1 MKNKKSLRL
10 LSFFSIIF
18 FFTLGFLVTNVLNTK
33 IQKQTQ
39 TIYSKAAGP
48 IQESQCTSLGGEC
61 QSGKLN
67 SVGLPCNLSS
77 GTPGIVKYN
86 YCPTQEG
93 DIRCCV
99 PQAAPPQNSTVG
111 MTVTLQGIGQNQAIQ
126 TPQRTATIKVY
137 DAAGNFSSSAF
148 VAQDTITY
156 DSASGDF
163 INANFN
169 LGAVAAGDYQMV
181 IQMDSYLD
189 SQLTDKT
196 DGDNKFTIEQGK
208 GVQAEVVQMRAG
220 DLAPSPNGDNH
231 VNIIDYNA
239 IIGCMPGAPPSA
251 CINKKYADLN
261 DDGIVDQKDLDILMS
276 DFGQTGFEFQTTQFK
291 CEPDPTCNSGVG
303 ALQLCSLLCSKK
315 SLRG

>member
-1 MKNKKSLRL
+1 MKNKKSIRF
-10 LSFFSIIF
+10 LSLFSIIF
-18 FFTLGFLVTNVLNTK
+18 FFTLGFLVTNVLNVK

-39 TIYSKAAGP
+39 TIHSKAAGP
-48 IQESQCTSLGGEC
+48 IQEAQCTSAGGEC

-67 SVGLPCNLSS
+67 SVGLPCNLSG

-99 PQAAPPQNSTVG
+99 PSAAAQSMG
-111 MTVTLQGIGQNQAIQ
+111 MIVTLQGIGPGQTIQ
-126 TPQRTATIKVY
+126 TAQRTATIKVY
-137 DAAGNFSSSAF
+137 DAAGNFSTAAF

-156 DSASGDF
+156 DPASGNF
-163 INANFN
+163 INPNFN
-169 LGAVAAGDYQMV
+169 LGAVTAGDYQMV
-181 IQMDSYLD
+181 IQMNSYLD
-189 SQLTDKT
+189 SQLIDKS

-208 GVQAEVVQMRAG
+208 TAQAQAVQMRAG
-220 DLAPSPNGDNH
+220 DLAPTPNGDNH

-239 IIGCMPGAPPSA
+239 IIGCMPGAPESA

-261 DDGIVDQKDLDILMS
+261 DDGVVDQKDLDILLS

-291 CEPDPTCNSGVG
+291 CEPDPSCNSGVG